1 MSGGYRLEI
10 DKSELRVVVT
20 QMNYPSLNKQDSI
33 E

>member
-20 QMNYPSLNKQDSI
+20 QMNYSSLNKQDSI